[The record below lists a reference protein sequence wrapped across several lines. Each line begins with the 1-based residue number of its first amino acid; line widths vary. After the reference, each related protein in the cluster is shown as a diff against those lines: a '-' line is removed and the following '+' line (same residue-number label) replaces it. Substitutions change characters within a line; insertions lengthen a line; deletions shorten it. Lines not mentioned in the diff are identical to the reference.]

1 MGLRVEFL
9 GTSGAFPTPRPLC
22 GCAVCGQARA
32 LGVPYARNGPSVF
45 VHGPDVLIDTPGE
58 IVDQLNRSSV
68 ERIAACFY
76 SHWHPDHTMGRHV
89 FSILNHGFPVWPYG
103 PRRTTPLYL
112 PQQVAADTRRFLG
125 MWDHLAYLE
134 HQERVIEIHELTDG
148 ETVEIGGVRIRPLR
162 LAPPQDF
169 VYAFLFDDGD
179 TRLLVVMDE
188 IAGWEPPADAKGV
201 DLAIVPMG
209 IHEFHP
215 LTGERRIA
223 SGHTVFEE
231 EATFPQTL
239 DIVETLGARRVVM
252 THIEETDGL
261 GHDDL
266 AALGERLRGEG
277 VNLTFAFDTLIV
289 DV

>member
-9 GTSGAFPTPRPLC
+9 GTAGAFPTPRPFCLC
-22 GCAVCGQARA
+22 SVCQQARER
-32 LGVPYARNGPSVF
+32 GVPYSRNGPCVF

-58 IVDQLNRSSV
+58 ILDQLNRSSV

-76 SHWHPDHTMGRHV
+76 SHWHPDHTMGRHI
-89 FSILNHGFPVWPYG
+89 FSILNHDFPVWPHQ

-112 PQQVAADTRRFLG
+112 PEQVAADFRGFLG
-125 MWDHLAYLE
+125 IWDHLTYLAE
-134 HQERVIEIHELTDG
+134 QERVIEIHELRDG
-148 ETVEIGGVRIRPLR
+148 ESVEIGGVRIRPIR

-169 VYAFLFDDGD
+169 VYAFLFEDRCK
-179 TRLLVVMDE
+179 RLLVVMDE
-188 IAGWEPPADAKGV
+188 IDGFEPPDEARGV

-209 IHEFHP
+209 ISEFHP

-223 SGHTVFEE
+223 AEHPVFGE

-239 DIVETLGARRVVM
+239 DIVKKLDAGRVVM

-261 GHDDL
+261 SHDDL
-266 AALGERLRGEG
+266 VQLGKRLQSDGL
-277 VNLTFAFDTLIV
+277 NLTFAFDTQIV
-289 DV
+289 EV